1 MSEKLSLTRLL
12 TDDPPKSPLKSARI
26 LGVALLPQNFEQDRG
41 TLTEFSPLFNS
52 GWGGSDILDPSKTSS
67 KTNPDL
73 LQTSQPASLKIALFT
88 YSTKP
93 RGSVIHTLELAEALH
108 RLGHQVCIYA
118 LDKDGKGFDYSL
130 SCDYKPIPAHPAP
143 TEIDA
148 LIQQRIQEFVE
159 YLKQSNLN
167 YDCYHAQD
175 CISANAL
182 AILRKDQQIPHFV
195 RTVHHIEDYSSR
207 YLQQCQE
214 RSIRE
219 ADLCLCV
226 SARWQAELHQHY
238 QIHASRVINGVNLWR
253 FSPILSGSEYALK
266 EQWKL
271 NGSPIYLTVG
281 GIEPRKNSIRLLQA
295 FTQVL
300 KEYPNAQLVIAGG
313 ATLFDYQ
320 SYRDE
325 FFALAHQ
332 LQIEIGRSLVLP
344 GVISDSELPALYRIA
359 DAFVFPSVKEG
370 WGLVVLEAIASGLP
384 VITSNQA
391 PFTEFLSQ
399 TQALLVNPD
408 SPDAIAQAMCSIV
421 RPDYSISLVQQSQS
435 VLARYTWEAS
445 AKMHLHH
452 YQQFLTSYA

>member
-1 MSEKLSLTRLL
+1 MT
-12 TDDPPKSPLKSARI
+12 
-26 LGVALLPQNFEQDRG
+26 
-41 TLTEFSPLFNS
+41 
-52 GWGGSDILDPSKTSS
+52 KTKYIES
-67 KTNPDL
+67 
-73 LQTSQPASLKIALFT
+73 IAIYT

-118 LDKDGKGFDYSL
+118 LDKDGKGFDYPL
-130 SCDYKPIPAHPAP
+130 SCDYEAIPAHPAP
-143 TEIDA
+143 AEIDA

-159 YLKQSNLN
+159 YLKQSNQI

-182 AILRKDQQIPHFV
+182 AILRQEQRIPHFV
-195 RTVHHIEDYSSR
+195 RTVHHIEDYSNP

-219 ADLCLCV
+219 ANLCLCV
-226 SARWQAELHQHY
+226 SDRWQAELQQRY
-238 QIHASRVINGVNLWR
+238 QIHAPRVINGVNLWR
-253 FSPILSGSEYALK
+253 FSPIISGAESALK
-266 EQWKL
+266 ELWGL
-271 NGSPIYLTVG
+271 YGSPIYLTVG

-295 FTQVL
+295 FGQVL

-325 FFALAHQ
+325 FFALAYH
-332 LQIEIGRSLVLP
+332 LEIEIGRSLVLP
-344 GVISDSELPALYRIA
+344 GVIPDSELPALYRIA

-384 VITSNQA
+384 VITSNQP
-391 PFTEFLSQ
+391 PFTEFLVS
-399 TQALLVNPD
+399 TQALLVEPD
-408 SPDAIAQAMCSIV
+408 SAEAIAQAMRSIIQ
-421 RPDYSISLVQQSQS
+421 PALFHSLVQQSQS
-435 VLARYTWEAS
+435 VLSLYTWETS

-452 YQQFLTSYA
+452 YQQLLTSYAGNSLSNSMARRFPGNLLFPFFSRQRLFHIK

>member
-1 MSEKLSLTRLL
+1 MSQSSL
-12 TDDPPKSPLKSARI
+12 
-26 LGVALLPQNFEQDRG
+26 G
-41 TLTEFSPLFNS
+41 TCN
-52 GWGGSDILDPSKTSS
+52 
-67 KTNPDL
+67 TNRDL
-73 LQTSQPASLKIALFT
+73 LQTSQPASLKIALLT

-108 RLGHQVCIYA
+108 HLGHHVCIYA
-118 LDKDGKGFDYSL
+118 LDKDGKGFDYPL
-130 SCDYKPIPAHPAP
+130 SCEYEPIPAQPAP

-159 YLKQSNLN
+159 YLKQANPI

-182 AILRKDQQIPHFV
+182 AILRQEQRIPHFV
-195 RTVHHIEDYSSR
+195 RTVHHIEDYSSP

-219 ADLCLCV
+219 ANLCLCV
-226 SARWQAELHQHY
+226 SDRWQAELQQHY
-238 QIHASRVINGVNLWR
+238 QIHAPRVINGVNLWR
-253 FSPILSGSEYALK
+253 FSPILSSSEPTLIK
-266 EQWKL
+266 RWKL
-271 NGSPIYLTVG
+271 KGSPIYLTVG

-295 FTQVL
+295 FGQVL
-300 KEYPNAQLVIAGG
+300 KEYPNAQLIIAGG

-325 FFALAHQ
+325 FFVLAHQ
-332 LQIEIGRSLVLP
+332 LQIQIGRSLVLP
-344 GVISDSELPALYRIA
+344 GVIADSELPALYRIA

-384 VITSNQA
+384 VITSNQP

-399 TQALLVNPD
+399 TYALLVDPN
-408 SPDAIAQAMCSIV
+408 SPDAIAIAMRSIIQ
-421 RPDYSISLVQQSQS
+421 PDRSISLVQQSQS
-435 VLARYTWEAS
+435 VLASYTWEAS
-445 AKMHLHH
+445 AKMHLYH
-452 YQQFLTSYA
+452 YEQLLSRFEVNPC